1 MVTKTQGIGAIGI
14 TSTVIVAIVM
24 IASLGGQ
31 TLGNPTITVNETGTY
46 EVGNTMVVKVLCNPD
61 GKFVK
66 AWECKLNYNKNVL
79 QAVSVV
85 EGNFLKPY
93 VTFFNP
99 GIIQQSNGKIIN
111 IYNLIVGTGNVTA
124 SRYMF
129 NVTFNVI
136 GYGYA
141 NVSLYDVGLTNETQ
155 YITGLTVVNGTN
167 FVYSPYDMN
176 NDKTVNVQDLVSI
189 ATHYGETGTSGW
201 IKQDVNKDGKISV
214 IDMVIVSTHWGSY

>member
-1 MVTKTQGIGAIGI
+1 LLNKSAEITFYNVST
-14 TSTVIVAIVM
+14 TSTELY
-24 IASLGGQ
+24 IARNGEVCGDACTNTTSLNAG
-31 TLGNPTITVNETGTY
+31 
-46 EVGNTMVVKVLCNPD
+46 
-61 GKFVK
+61 
-66 AWECKLNYNKNVL
+66 
-79 QAVSVV
+79 
-85 EGNFLKPY
+85 
-93 VTFFNP
+93 
-99 GIIQQSNGKIIN
+99 
-111 IYNLIVGTGNVTA
+111 
-124 SRYMF
+124 